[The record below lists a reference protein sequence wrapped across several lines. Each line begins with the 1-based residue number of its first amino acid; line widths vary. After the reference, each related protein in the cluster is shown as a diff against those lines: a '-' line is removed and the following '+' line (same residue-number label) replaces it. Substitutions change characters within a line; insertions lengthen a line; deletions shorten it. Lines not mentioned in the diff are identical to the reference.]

1 MTGRK
6 EGERDRGR
14 QRPCREPVT
23 RSKTPLPGSDRR
35 RVCRPQHPPGPAALF
50 STLLRLGVYA
60 PDACSQRLDGLARA
74 RPVRES
80 STKERSRDVIDGSRS
95 WRPPSSEALHPRA
108 LTGARESSSPQGARI
123 VGWLQTSERRI
134 FLARSYRGAP
144 RVAREGCPKRA
155 EGGRRGRLKRLPNP
169 WTGVARL
176 AASERVRG
184 EAVRV

>member
-1 MTGRK
+1 MEAVLALAPSPLDRRE

-14 QRPCREPVT
+14 QRPCREPVM

-35 RVCRPQHPPGPAALF
+35 RVCRPQHPPGPTALF

-144 RVAREGCPKRA
+144 RVAREGARSEPRA
-155 EGGRRGRLKRLPNP
+155 GGEVG
-169 WTGVARL
+169 
-176 AASERVRG
+176 
-184 EAVRV
+184 